1 MGIINSVGTA
11 HFSSYESLSLSKI
24 NQINNINVNSLHYLL
39 KLQKNLQKNKFMKDE
54 TFFVNI
60 SSITARHPHS
70 YSTVYAATKAYIS
83 NLIEGVSQERK
94 NTTFLDVRP
103 WFVKTK
109 MVKNQNTWDTA
120 LPE

>member
-1 MGIINSVGTA
+1 
-11 HFSSYESLSLSKI
+11 
-24 NQINNINVNSLHYLL
+24 
-39 KLQKNLQKNKFMKDE
+39 MKDE

-60 SSITARHPHS
+60 SSITARHPDS

-83 NLIEGVSQERK
+83 NLIEGVSQEGK

-109 MVKNQNTWDTA
+109 MVNNQITWDTA